1 MIHRYEDGV
10 HDVCIWTTAGIFLS
24 MIVAHYTDAEMM
36 KNGVKDSK
44 GDVLAGHWLGHH
56 AGLHD
61 RTLHPGG
68 FVEVDLLLQS

>member
-1 MIHRYEDGV
+1 
-10 HDVCIWTTAGIFLS
+10 

-68 FVEVDLLLQS
+68 FVEADSLLQS